1 MCCPR
6 VLGALVYGTG
16 VQNRLLQLSTGAH
29 SRIPV
34 YAVDNKRIGLRT
46 AFRNKETWDQVEV
59 YFWTQETCFP
69 GIGS

>member
-1 MCCPR
+1 MYRTGYCSI
-6 VLGALVYGTG
+6 VQVY
-16 VQNRLLQLSTGAH
+16 STGAH

-46 AFRNKETWDQVEV
+46 AARNKETWDQVEV